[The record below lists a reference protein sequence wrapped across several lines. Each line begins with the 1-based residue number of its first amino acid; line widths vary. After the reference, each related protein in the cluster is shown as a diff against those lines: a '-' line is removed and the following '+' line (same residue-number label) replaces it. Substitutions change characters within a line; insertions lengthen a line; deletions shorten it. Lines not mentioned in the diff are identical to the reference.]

1 MSAEGDGRKQVIVNT
16 SMFALYGNHIY
27 VTIQGDGK
35 SLEYR
40 ARNPLDAKSFI
51 ERALQRYFADDTYD
65 IIQDG
70 DIVVHF
76 VYHRPGD

>member
-1 MSAEGDGRKQVIVNT
+1 MPEKIVVNT

-27 VTIQGDGK
+27 VTISGAGRQ
-35 SLEYR
+35 LEYR

-51 ERALQRYFADDTYD
+51 ERALRRHFVDDEFE
-65 IIQDG
+65 IVQAG
-70 DIVVHF
+70 DIVVNF